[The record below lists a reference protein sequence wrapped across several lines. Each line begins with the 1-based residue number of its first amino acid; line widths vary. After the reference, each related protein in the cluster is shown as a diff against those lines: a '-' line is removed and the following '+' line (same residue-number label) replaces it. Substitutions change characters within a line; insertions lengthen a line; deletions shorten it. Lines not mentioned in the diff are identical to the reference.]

1 MRRVALVAMLAI
13 GGSLIMA
20 SASSAVDRASWSP
33 SSYDFGSVRVG
44 QSSPVQIF
52 TLTSHVA
59 DYQPAPAVYA
69 FNFEVVGS
77 NCPATLGAGASC
89 TAQVVFKPR
98 GPGPY
103 IEDLEGNRDSGSGI
117 AAESELTGYGVAAP
131 AKKCKKKG
139 HRRAA
144 AEAKKKCKKK

>member
-1 MRRVALVAMLAI
+1 MRRLAMVAMLAI

-44 QSSPVQIF
+44 QSSPVHTF

-59 DYQPAPAVYA
+59 DYQPAPAVFA

-77 NCPATLGAGASC
+77 DCPATLGTGASC

-103 IEDLEGNRDSGSGI
+103 DEDLEGNRDSGSGI
-117 AAESELTGYGVAAP
+117 AAESELTGYGVATAT
-131 AKKCKKKG
+131 KCKKKG
-139 HRRAA
+139 HHSAA
-144 AEAKKKCKKK
+144 AEAKKKCKKKK